1 MRTISSPQRSNAML
15 TYLIVS
21 VLAFAIA
28 SFYLGWV
35 FYSRWQ
41 ANQAIEEKA
50 AEKARAQDAR
60 TFELM
65 GGNSF
70 AILSYS
76 ADPGTVSAGDR
87 TSLCYSVS
95 NAKTVKIEPNADEEV
110 WPAFTRCV
118 NATPLKSTK
127 YTLTIEDGAGHTKS
141 ATVEVKVR

>member
-1 MRTISSPQRSNAML
+1 MV

-21 VLAFAIA
+21 VLAFAA
-28 SFYLGWV
+28 VSVYLGWV
-35 FYSRWQ
+35 FYSRGQ

-50 AEKARAQDAR
+50 AEKVRAQDAR

-76 ADPGTVSAGDR
+76 ADPDTISAGDR

-95 NAKTVKIEPNADEEV
+95 NAKTVKIEPKANEEV

-141 ATVEVKVR
+141 ATVEVKVH